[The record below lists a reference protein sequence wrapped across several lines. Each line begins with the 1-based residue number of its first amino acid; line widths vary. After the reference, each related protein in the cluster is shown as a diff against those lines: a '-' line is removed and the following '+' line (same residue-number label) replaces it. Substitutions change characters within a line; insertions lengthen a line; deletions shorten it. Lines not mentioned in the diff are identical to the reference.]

1 MRKFLV
7 VLLSLSLLGAMPLQ
21 AWAQSCAMHCAFAQ
35 GEMQQMHGQQHDG
48 AAHQPQAP
56 EQKDTCAHAAL
67 CQVAQSVQFSVIP
80 ATLGD
85 MVFAGGVLPPDAIVK
100 PLVGRHPPPLDRPPI
115 LS

>member
-1 MRKFLV
+1 MRKILV

-21 AWAQSCAMHCAFAQ
+21 AWAQSCALRCALAQ
-35 GEMQQMHGQQHDG
+35 GGMQQMDDQRDG
-48 AAHQPQAP
+48 AVHQPQAP
-56 EQKDTCAHAAL
+56 EQKGSCAHAAL

-85 MVFAGGVLPPDAIVK
+85 MVFAGGVLPPEASVQALI
-100 PLVGRHPPPLDRPPI
+100 GRHPPPLDRPPI